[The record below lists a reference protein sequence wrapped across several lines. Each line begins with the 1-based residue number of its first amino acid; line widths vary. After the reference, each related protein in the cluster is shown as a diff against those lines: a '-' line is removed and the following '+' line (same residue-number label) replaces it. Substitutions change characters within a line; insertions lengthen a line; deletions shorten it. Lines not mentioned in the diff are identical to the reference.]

1 MLINIQNHLSQLQN
15 IDANIIAHKNEI
27 QELITFSQ
35 VQLDDLRTTLEKIK
49 TGKQIAEDVQQQAR
63 TLQLTTVSL
72 LQEINLLGGS
82 DKLIEHFERLQKI
95 SKYLESLDSQIQS
108 SINAFLNN
116 YLPNFEAGKSHIEQW
131 RKDVFL
137 KTEQALNKM
146 NQVYQSIDE
155 SSKKLNQDYYY
166 AKTNLKKLEEK
177 ELELREIFT
186 AITELTKSLG
196 GEKLFINVTKQMAE
210 LDDFIASEKRGSSVK
225 RDTLI
230 WVLPS
235 ENDCKAYS
243 VGQKLK
249 PFQGRLS
256 RLKLVPEK
264 STLNML
270 KNHLEKTLLS
280 EFQDLLSEE
289 IKKLEVKYLQEINR
303 LDQENK
309 KLKKSFGLTSIG
321 LFGR

>member
-1 MLINIQNHLSQLQN
+1 M
-15 IDANIIAHKNEI
+15 
-27 QELITFSQ
+27 
-35 VQLDDLRTTLEKIK
+35 EKIK

-95 SKYLESLDSQIQS
+95 SKCLESLDSQIQS

-116 YLPNFEAGKSHIEQW
+116 YLPNFEAGKSQIEQW

-177 ELELREIFT
+177 ESELREIFT

-210 LDDFIASEKRGSSVK
+210 LDDFIASEK
-225 RDTLI
+225 
-230 WVLPS
+230 
-235 ENDCKAYS
+235 
-243 VGQKLK
+243 
-249 PFQGRLS
+249 
-256 RLKLVPEK
+256 

-270 KNHLEKTLLS
+270 KNHLEKTLRS